1 MCNAPEQ
8 VTIADVRRAFEEAD
22 LAGTE
27 VGEFR
32 KDVVI
37 PVHNELRNAGYH
49 LVRAL
54 NDDGSVRASHHLY
67 DARDHCRR
75 ATYDA
80 AIAGIVSAR
89 EWLAQFQERY
99 RDVPVAEVVPTF
111 PDIMRLDHDARDL
124 VANGRY
130 DQKSDG
136 ERVHEYMNTFRS
148 LRDGIDVLED
158 HRHDLEARRRTVE
171 RGDRFDEL
179 RTRGIVVSAAV
190 GVATLAGA
198 IAGFI
203 LNRFFGQ

>member
-8 VTIADVRRAFEEAD
+8 VTITDVRKAFQEAD

-32 KDVVI
+32 QDVVI

-54 NDDGSVRASHHLY
+54 NDDGSVRAPHHLY
-67 DARDHCRR
+67 DARDHCQR

-89 EWLAQFQERY
+89 SWLAQFQKRY

-136 ERVHEYMNTFRS
+136 ERVQEYMNVFRD
-148 LRDGIDVLED
+148 LRAGVDVLEN
-158 HRHDLEARRRTVE
+158 HRHDLEARKRAIE
-171 RGDRFDEL
+171 RSDSRDKL
-179 RTRGIVVSAAV
+179 RTGGIVVSAAV
-190 GVATLAGA
+190 AAATLAGVVGGY
-198 IAGFI
+198 IF
-203 LNRFFGQ
+203 NVFFSR